1 MGDLLE
7 GKQIIVK
14 DLREFTR
21 SMSRPDAKE
30 CKHAA
35 SSFLMHD
42 LLSLPK
48 AFTIARLN
56 LLQPEM
62 FIIRAERN

>member
-1 MGDLLE
+1 
-7 GKQIIVK
+7 
-14 DLREFTR
+14 
-21 SMSRPDAKE
+21 MSRPDAKE
-30 CKHAA
+30 CKYSA

-42 LLSLPK
+42 SLSLPK

-56 LLQPEM
+56 LSQLEM